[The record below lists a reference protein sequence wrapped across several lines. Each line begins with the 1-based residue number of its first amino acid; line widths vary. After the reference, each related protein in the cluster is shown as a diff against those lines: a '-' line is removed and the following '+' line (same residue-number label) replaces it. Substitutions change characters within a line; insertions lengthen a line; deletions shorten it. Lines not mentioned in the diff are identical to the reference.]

1 MKADYCQRFIF
12 DDFDIR
18 GEIVQLEQSYAE
30 LLSKHHYPAPVANLL
45 GEFLSACVLLSTSIK
60 YQGRLSLQAR
70 SNGPVPLIAVDCTSD
85 LEVRGLAQL
94 TEQAL
99 NPALGQLLA
108 EGTLAITI
116 EPEKGERY
124 QGLVPLEAGQLSA
137 CLEHYFHQS
146 EQLETR
152 FYLASDGLRA
162 AGFMLQQLPVQLQS
176 TELERSDAWEH
187 ALTLAHTLERQEL
200 LNIDP
205 ESLLYRLYH
214 QEKLRVFDS
223 RPVVY
228 RCTCSWERS
237 ANTLLVLGREEIDDI
252 LTERE
257 HLEMTCEFCNQV
269 YRYDPNSISRIFGDT
284 FPPKAS
290 GTPSLH

>member
-1 MKADYCQRFIF
+1 MRADYCQRFIF
-12 DDFDIR
+12 EQFDIR

-30 LLSKHHYPAPVANLL
+30 LLSKHHYPSPVANLL

-70 SNGPVPLIAVDCTSD
+70 SNGPVPLIAVDCSSD

-94 TEQAL
+94 TDKAL
-99 NPALGQLLA
+99 NPALSLLLA
-108 EGTLAITI
+108 KGTLAITI

-124 QGLVPLEAGQLSA
+124 QGLVPLDAGQLSA

-146 EQLETR
+146 EQLQTR
-152 FYLASDGLRA
+152 FYFASDGSRA
-162 AGFMLQQLPVQLQS
+162 AGFMLQQLPVQLQTS
-176 TELERSDAWEH
+176 ELERLQAWEH
-187 ALTLAHTLERQEL
+187 AATLAQTLEPQEL
-200 LNIDP
+200 LDIDC

-214 QEKLRVFDS
+214 QQQLRVFDA
-223 RPVVY
+223 RPVFY

-237 ANTLLVLGREEIDDI
+237 ANTLLVLGREEVNDI

-257 HLEMTCEFCNQV
+257 QLEMTCEFCNQV
-269 YRYDPNSISRIFGDT
+269 YHFDRNSIGRIFGDT
-284 FPPKAS
+284 FPPPVS

>member
-12 DDFDIR
+12 ETVDIR

-45 GEFLSACVLLSTSIK
+45 GEFLSASVLLSTSIK

-70 SNGPVPLIAVDCTSD
+70 SSGPVPLIAVDCTSD

-94 TEQAL
+94 TQQAL
-99 NPALGQLLA
+99 SPALGQLLA

-116 EPEKGERY
+116 EPDKGARY
-124 QGLVPLEAGQLSA
+124 QGLVPLEAGQLAA

-162 AGFMLQQLPVQLQS
+162 AGFMLQQLPAQLQT
-176 TELERSDAWEH
+176 TEVERLHGWEN
-187 ALTLAHTLERQEL
+187 AVTLAHTLEQKEL
-200 LNIDP
+200 LNIDS

-214 QEKLRVFDS
+214 QEKLRVFDA
-223 RPVVY
+223 RQVVY

-237 ANTLLVLGREEIDDI
+237 ANTLLVLGREEIDEI
-252 LTERE
+252 LKERE
-257 HLEMTCEFCNQV
+257 NIEMTCEFCNQV
-269 YRYDPNSISRIFGDT
+269 YRYDHNSINRVFGEN
-284 FPPKAS
+284 FPPQ
-290 GTPSLH
+290 TPGAPALH